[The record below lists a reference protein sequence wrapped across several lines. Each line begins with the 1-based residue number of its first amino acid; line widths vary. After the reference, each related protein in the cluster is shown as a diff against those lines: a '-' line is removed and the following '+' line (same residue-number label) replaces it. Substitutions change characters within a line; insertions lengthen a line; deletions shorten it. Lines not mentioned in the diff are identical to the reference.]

1 MFCFRCK
8 LIFEKKKEE
17 EEEENKPKAHKAHMT
32 TKAHKLT
39 LSIVLASHRIKASKS
54 LNEFRHG
61 SLLTFDR
68 GLHVSL
74 CCRKAPDYYPLMSLK
89 ESRGM

>member
-17 EEEENKPKAHKAHMT
+17 EEEENKPKAHKAHMA

-54 LNEFRHG
+54 LNEFRRG
-61 SLLTFDR
+61 SLLIFDH

-89 ESRGM
+89 ESHGM

>member
-17 EEEENKPKAHKAHMT
+17 EEEENKPKAHKAHMA

-39 LSIVLASHRIKASKS
+39 PFFVPASHWITA
-54 LNEFRHG
+54 
-61 SLLTFDR
+61 
-68 GLHVSL
+68 
-74 CCRKAPDYYPLMSLK
+74 
-89 ESRGM
+89 